1 MRKGIKIALWTILL
15 AGGIITCA
23 VRWQVWFGMP
33 AEPKWTGDTLSYT
46 FRSVCDSQCVIADD
60 QASVT
65 VLVLGDIHNQLK
77 QADYD
82 SLAVRVPQVD
92 VVAQTGDW
100 MDRGQEYYHQLLL
113 REWSGSLLSDKPV
126 IVCPGNHEYS
136 KGLCKKLSPV
146 WMETFGD
153 SPCTMGN
160 DQSPFGNRLT
170 SVPGATYYTDLPSVR
185 FIVIDTN
192 PLDRLVYLTRTLTW
206 LRQAMKTADG
216 RYVVVMIHHPV
227 LPAGKGRFCPL
238 IYATFRYAL
247 GAADLVICGHDHSY
261 LRRTPFVVLNTAGKL
276 KTQQTCY
283 SAECTSADPVYGV
296 LTVEQSAMSNEQ
308 SAMTFTVYRM
318 SDGIAIDSLH
328 VTHD

>member
-15 AGGIITCA
+15 AGGIITCV

-33 AEPKWTGDTLSYT
+33 AEPEWTGDTLSYT
-46 FRSVCDSQCVIADD
+46 FRSVCDSQSAIDY
-60 QASVT
+60 QQSSMT
-65 VLVLGDIHNQLK
+65 ILVLGDIHNQLK

-82 SLAVRVPQVD
+82 TLAARVPHVD
-92 VVAQTGDW
+92 VVAQAGDW
-100 MDRGQEYYHQLLL
+100 MDRGQEYYRQLLL
-113 REWSGSLLSDKPV
+113 REWSGSQLRDKPV

-146 WMETFGD
+146 WIETFGD
-153 SPCTMGN
+153 SQIGN
-160 DQSPFGNRLT
+160 SQSPVGNRLT
-170 SVPGATYYTDLPSVR
+170 AVPGATYYTDLPFVR

-192 PLDRLVYLTRTLTW
+192 PLDRLVYLTRTVTW
-206 LRQAMKTADG
+206 LRQAMNTAEG
-216 RYVVVMIHHPV
+216 RYTVVMMHHPV

-261 LRRTPFVVLNTAGKL
+261 LRRAPFIVLNTAGKP

-296 LTVEQSAMSNEQ
+296 ITIDQSP
-308 SAMTFTVYRM
+308 MTFTVYRM
-318 SDGIAIDSLH
+318 SDGLAIDYLH